1 VSHIVRQ
8 GPGRAHSW
16 PEPERVRVTSCTR
29 GRIGLTVGRDWDGRH
44 TARVTR
50 RPWLVVCIC
59 MTYLAEP
66 LQDTAEPAAPAQRTR
81 IWPILALGPLAGA
94 ALGVAARAWMRL
106 ISDDPEFSWSG
117 TIFIIGGFTLFGIG
131 QSIATATR
139 RRARRRWTLT
149 IARVVGAVTMMPL
162 FVAAGSVMM
171 PTVVGGGLGWTR
183 TNWNRIVRC
192 VCLAVA
198 LLPVLFVTKDL
209 IGSFGWSLHA
219 LAGVIGMLAIY
230 GTIIAAAKATF
241 APQLDGWHLRRWI
254 RNTILVVLSL
264 PVLMLV
270 AGNIFT

>member
-1 VSHIVRQ
+1 V
-8 GPGRAHSW
+8 
-16 PEPERVRVTSCTR
+16 
-29 GRIGLTVGRDWDGRH
+29 
-44 TARVTR
+44 
-50 RPWLVVCIC
+50 
-59 MTYLAEP
+59 
-66 LQDTAEPAAPAQRTR
+66 
-81 IWPILALGPLAGA
+81 GPLAGA

-149 IARVVGAVTMMPL
+149 IARVVGAITMMPL
-162 FVAAGSVMM
+162 FVAAGSVML
-171 PTVVGGGLGWTR
+171 PTVLGGGLALTR
-183 TNWNRIVRC
+183 TNWNRIVRWI
-192 VCLAVA
+192 CLAVA

-209 IGSFGWSLHA
+209 IDSFGWSLHA

-230 GTIIAAAKATF
+230 GTIITAAKATF
-241 APQLDGWHLRRWI
+241 APQLDGWRLRRWI

-270 AGNIFT
+270 AGNILK